1 MRFLLL
7 LAALTIS
14 GCTLDQTERV
24 ERGARGLGELT
35 EPYTNAPVVG
45 PAAEA
50 ITTVAVAVGSIC
62 AMWAAYQRRKLIR
75 VTAASEDVIRS
86 LEPVLKEPQKEMLSK
101 SMSEE
106 GKILVIKARAS

>member
-1 MRFLLL
+1 ML

-14 GCTLDQTERV
+14 GCTLDQTEGV
-24 ERGARGLGELT
+24 ERGARGLGELV
-35 EPYTNAPVVG
+35 EPYQNAPIVG

-50 ITTVAVAVGSIC
+50 INTIAIAVASVC
-62 AMWAAYQRRKLIR
+62 ALWAAYQRRKLVR
-75 VTAASEDVIRS
+75 VTSASEDVIRS

-106 GKILVIKARAS
+106 GKILVRKARAH